1 MRCPSA
7 PPMTP
12 PMAAPTT
19 APVRAS
25 PPTWLPMIAPT
36 TAPATAPTPAPRFAF
51 ALGSLGSV
59 LVVAQAA
66 TKRRERR
73 RVEALRIMAE
83 LYANLGRGA
92 AQVGGLLRVRA
103 DVDLD
108 AAVELAAVG
117 RAVRRPGLRFAVA
130 DGVDARVAHAEVLE
144 IARHRAGAALREAL
158 VVRVRADRVGVTRHF
173 DRGVRVLLED

>member
-36 TAPATAPTPAPRFAF
+36 TAPTPAPRFAF

-117 RAVRRPGLRFAVA
+117 RAVRRSRLRFAVA